1 MHPFKATPCTFTLGL
16 SVAWLSTVALS
27 SIGCNPTQVAD
38 GLGSLWPLQVLGSQ
52 PTLPGSNGGYQEQEA
67 NDTFQSADIITNTQ
81 NATVVGTITG
91 KTVVVDQDVYRFD
104 AVASGDRI
112 TVRFVANSGGDFSIG
127 ILDENYNLIQQMS
140 LSGIWL
146 IPWEIDV
153 VVRASTD
160 HVYVVVAG
168 RWPSTTS
175 HPYAMQYMVETNVG
189 VPACNPQVVVLHFDG
204 ASNVRIG
211 GSSPVQV
218 PAFDASR
225 ISSRFAGQTETMI
238 AQVMDL
244 LRQDYAG
251 LGIEVYRQGDPTVP
265 AGAVSNLYF
274 GTYNSDLLGLADS
287 VDAYN
292 EDISESAIIFT
303 DTFALFEPLL
313 PSVEEMS
320 QCLANV
326 ASHEFGHLLG
336 LRHTADVQDL
346 MDITANAR
354 EMLDDQWFRTA
365 AMHSSI
371 LPLGYQNAPSLLAW
385 AVGGTL
391 DPVPAGKR
399 TVARQRPVGAKTE
412 DFHIPHG
419 LLGTCAYEDVPAQ

>member
-1 MHPFKATPCTFTLGL
+1 MSTSGAWFT
-16 SVAWLSTVALS
+16 
-27 SIGCNPTQVAD
+27 
-38 GLGSLWPLQVLGSQ
+38 
-52 PTLPGSNGGYQEQEA
+52 
-67 NDTFQSADIITNTQ
+67 
-81 NATVVGTITG
+81 
-91 KTVVVDQDVYRFD
+91 
-104 AVASGDRI
+104 
-112 TVRFVANSGGDFSIG
+112 
-127 ILDENYNLIQQMS
+127 
-140 LSGIWL
+140 
-146 IPWEIDV
+146 PWETNV
-153 VVRASTD
+153 VLREATQ

-168 RWPSTTS
+168 RSPSATS
-175 HPYAMQYMVETNVG
+175 YGYALQYVVETGVG
-189 VPACNPQVVVLHFDG
+189 VPAYNPQVVVLYFSG

-211 GSSPVQV
+211 GSSPIQV
-218 PAFDASR
+218 PAFDVVR
-225 ISSRFAGQTETMI
+225 ISSRFAGQTETVI
-238 AQVMDL
+238 TQVMNL

-251 LGIEVYRQGDPTVP
+251 LGIEVYRQGDPAIP

-274 GTYNSDLLGLADS
+274 GTYNAELLGLADS
-287 VDAYN
+287 VDAFN
-292 EDISESAIIFT
+292 EDTTESAIIFT

-336 LRHTADVQDL
+336 LRHTADVEDL
-346 MDITANAR
+346 MDVTANAR

-371 LPLGYQNAPSLLAW
+371 LPLGFQNAPSLLAW

-391 DPVPAGKR
+391 GPVPSGKPA
-399 TVARQRPVGAKTE
+399 VARQRPAGATTE